1 MGAGLPR
8 PGCRRSVCKRSECLS
23 LLWHLKCPRMSV
35 GDTMPIKRL
44 EKEEENQAQE
54 RVNAASEETIEDD
67 EVVNE
72 DEDDLEDL
80 EDEEEEA
87 AEDAETSRL

>member
-1 MGAGLPR
+1 
-8 PGCRRSVCKRSECLS
+8 
-23 LLWHLKCPRMSV
+23 
-35 GDTMPIKRL
+35 MPTKRL
-44 EKEEENQAQE
+44 EKEEENQAKAAGSEEDLDNLAAKDAPEE
-54 RVNAASEETIEDD
+54 RVKAGSEEMIEDD

>member
-1 MGAGLPR
+1 
-8 PGCRRSVCKRSECLS
+8 
-23 LLWHLKCPRMSV
+23 MSV

-44 EKEEENQAQE
+44 EKEEENQAQAARTE
-54 RVNAASEETIEDD
+54 EDLDNLAAKDAPEQRVDAASEEMIEDD

-80 EDEEEEA
+80 EEEEQEA

>member
-1 MGAGLPR
+1 
-8 PGCRRSVCKRSECLS
+8 
-23 LLWHLKCPRMSV
+23 
-35 GDTMPIKRL
+35 MP
-44 EKEEENQAQE
+44 EE
-54 RVNAASEETIEDD
+54 RVNAGAEEMIEDD